1 MSVRKRVLGRIERT
15 MTYWGLLEHPF
26 GIEYVRDHYSPTG
39 KKIKATEE
47 TVVEI
52 PTVGPS
58 ESDA

>member
-15 MTYWGLLEHPF
+15 MTYWGLLKHPF
-26 GIEYVRDHYSPTG
+26 GQEYVREHYSPTG
-39 KKIKATEE
+39 KKKKATEE
-47 TVVEI
+47 TAVEI